1 MIAAGTRLGSY
12 EVLSQLGAGG
22 MGEVYRARDTKL
34 GRDVAIKVLPAAFT
48 ADAERVSRFKREAQ
62 VLASLNHPHIAA
74 IYGFETADAVQFLVL
89 ELVEGDTL
97 ARKIARGP
105 IPIKESLVIARQIA
119 EALAAAHEKGIIH
132 RDLKPTN
139 IALTPD
145 ERVKV
150 LDFGL
155 AKALEPDSVIDATHS
170 PTLSFGATRAG
181 VILGTAAYM
190 SPEQAKGK
198 AADKR
203 SDVWAFGA
211 VLFEMITGKRAFE
224 GEDVSDTLAAVLRGD
239 PEWTLLPAD
248 LPPSIAALIRGCLQ
262 KDRQARVADIS
273 VVRFLLGDPMGTSL
287 TMAGGAPRS
296 VVSAAPASRTAW
308 LPWAVAAVLAVA
320 LAAVATLWLSRP
332 ARLPLPPQRV
342 NADLGADVSMVNAFG
357 ANAVLSPDGRAL
369 AVVAQRTPGEPQQI
383 YIRRLDQLQAAP
395 LAGTER
401 AVNPFFSPDGQWIA
415 FFSQGKLKKIAV
427 TGGAVVTLCD
437 APNPRGGSW
446 GDDGMIVFQP
456 SSESSTVLSRV
467 SSAGGQPE
475 KLFQLVK
482 DEVLQRWPQVLP
494 GSKAVLFTSATSQV
508 AGFDA
513 ADIVVQRVPNGE
525 RKIVQRGGYY
535 GRYLASGHLVY
546 MHQGTLFAAPFSLDR
561 IEVTGPS
568 VPAIEAIATEV
579 NNGGT
584 QFAASDTGTVVY
596 LPGRALSTSAPIEWL
611 DHAGK
616 TSPLRAASSDWSN
629 PAFSPDGRQI
639 AVDISDGT
647 QSDVW
652 TYDWARDTLTRLT
665 FDTADDQRPVWSPD
679 GKRIV
684 FASRRGNKGNFN
696 LYWQRAD
703 GTGDVQ
709 RLTESDNN
717 QAASSFHPGGKF
729 IAFFETAP
737 GRAADLMIL
746 PLEGSESTGWKPGQP
761 TVFLNALYTEGAGM
775 FSPDGRWIAYL
786 SNESGR
792 NELFVRPFPGPGGK
806 WQVSTA
812 GGDDPAWSR
821 TSRELFYA
829 SPGDRRIMRVPYT
842 VEGDSFRADKPD
854 IWSPT
859 PFAARPRSPS
869 RDFDL
874 HPDGQRFAV
883 APGAVDGITRQDKL
897 VFVFNYFDELRRI
910 APPGK

>member
-12 EVLSQLGAGG
+12 EVINQLGAGG

-34 GRDVAIKVLPAAFT
+34 GRDVAVKVLPAAFT
-48 ADAERVSRFKREAQ
+48 VDTERVSRFKREAQ

-74 IYGFETADAVQFLVL
+74 IYGFETAGDAQFLVL

-105 IPIKESLVIARQIA
+105 IPVKEALGIARQIA
-119 EALAAAHEKGIIH
+119 EALDAAHDKGIIH

-139 IALTPD
+139 IALTAD

-155 AKALEPDSVIDATHS
+155 AKALDSSDSVVDATHS
-170 PTLSFGATRAG
+170 PTISFGATRAG

-190 SPEQAKGK
+190 SPEQAKGR

-211 VLFEMITGKRAFE
+211 VLFEMTTGRRAFE

-239 PEWTLLPAD
+239 PDWTLLPAD

-287 TMAGGAPRS
+287 TMAGGAPA
-296 VVSAAPASRTAW
+296 AAPGVVVHARSAW
-308 LPWAVAAVLAVA
+308 LPWTLAAVLAVA
-320 LAAVATLWLSRP
+320 LGVLAVLLWPRP
-332 ARLPLPPQRV
+332 AAPASPQRV
-342 NADLGADVSMVNAFG
+342 NAEVGADVAFLSNLGSG
-357 ANAVLSPDGRAL
+357 AELSPDGRML
-369 AVVAQRTPGEPQQI
+369 LVVAARAQGEPLQI
-383 YIRRLDQLQAAP
+383 YLRRLDQLTATP

-401 AVNPFFSPDGQWIA
+401 AVSPFFSPDGQWIA
-415 FFSQGKLKKIAV
+415 FFAQGKLKKIAV
-427 TGGAVVTLCD
+427 TGGAAVTLCD

-456 SSESSTVLSRV
+456 DSAPGTMLKRV
-467 SSAGGQPE
+467 SSAGGTPAQAVSLAAGE
-475 KLFQLVK
+475 SV
-482 DEVLQRWPQVLP
+482 QRWPQVLP
-494 GSKAVLFTSATSQV
+494 GSKAVLYTSGTTQS
-508 AGFDA
+508 AGAFDA
-513 ADIVVQRVPNGE
+513 AEVVVQVFGGE
-525 RKIVQRGGYY
+525 RKVLQRGAYY
-535 GRYLASGHLVY
+535 GRYVSSGHLVY
-546 MHQGTLFAAPFSLDR
+546 MHQGTLFAAPFRLDR
-561 IEVTGPS
+561 LELAGPS
-568 VPAIEAIATEV
+568 APAIESIASMS
-579 NNGGT
+579 NNGGA
-584 QFAASDTGTVVY
+584 QFAVSDTGTVVY
-596 LPGRALSTSAPIEWL
+596 VPGRAVSSAAPIEWL
-611 DHAGK
+611 DHSGK
-616 TSPLRAASSDWSN
+616 SSPLRATPSEWSN
-629 PAFSPDGRQI
+629 PAFSPDGKQI
-639 AVDISDGT
+639 AVDISDGS

-665 FDTADDQRPVWSPD
+665 FDAADDARPVWSPD

-684 FASRRGNKGNFN
+684 FASRRGDKATFN

-709 RLTESDNN
+709 RLTESKNS
-717 QAASSFHPGGKF
+717 QTPTSFHPGGKF
-729 IAFFETAP
+729 IAFFETTANN
-737 GRAADLMIL
+737 GADLMIL
-746 PLEGSESTGWKPGQP
+746 PLDGDDSAGWKPGKP
-761 TVFLNALYTEGAGM
+761 TVFLNAPYVESTGS
-775 FSPDGRWIAYL
+775 FSPDGRWLAYL

-792 NELFVRPFPGPGGK
+792 NEVFVRPFPGPGGK
-806 WQVSTA
+806 WQIST
-812 GGDDPAWSR
+812 GGADDPTWSR
-821 TSRELFYA
+821 VRHELFFA
-829 SPGDRRIMRVPYT
+829 SSADARIMSAQYT
-842 VEGDSFRADKPD
+842 VENESFRADKPAA
-854 IWSPT
+854 WSPT
-859 PFAARPRSPS
+859 QFLARPRAPS

-883 APGAVDGITRQDKL
+883 AAASSDGNTKQDKVVL
-897 VFVFNYFDELRRI
+897 IFNYFDELRRI